1 MAEITKSGSGGWGSQ
16 GGKSSMGMIMPNRLP
31 QFKMGDT
38 PSKSMKKRFGDSR
51 VGKSLSS
58 LRSSF
63 GKKKEGRVSLL
74 GGRRRRKKS
83 GKKKRTKRRTKKAR
97 RTRRTRRR

>member
-1 MAEITKSGSGGWGSQ
+1 MTDISKSGQGWGSQ
-16 GGKSSMGMIMPNRLP
+16 GRKSSTGMVRPMAE
-31 QFKMGDT
+31 FKMGDT
-38 PSKSMKKRFGDSR
+38 ASKSLRKRLADSR
-51 VGKSLSS
+51 VGKGLSS